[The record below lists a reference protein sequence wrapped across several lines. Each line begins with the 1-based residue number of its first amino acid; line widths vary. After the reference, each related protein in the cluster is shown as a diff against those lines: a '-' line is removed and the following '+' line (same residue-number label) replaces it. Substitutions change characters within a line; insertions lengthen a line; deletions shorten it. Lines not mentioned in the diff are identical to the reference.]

1 MSPIRAAILIIA
13 LALLALPSAA
23 RAQCAINEFGILHID
38 TDCDGIMDLT
48 TNDDADMDGLPDG
61 EMVDNCVLAPN
72 GNCGLDQLNC
82 DVNEDKTITAK
93 ELAAGYQADWNHNGA
108 GDACDDTDSDTVAD
122 YLDNCKTVA
131 NTTQDPDVC
140 TDTDM
145 DGFEDPI
152 DNCIDDYNPDQQN
165 SDTDAYGDACDN
177 CRFIDNP
184 TQDPAACAD
193 GDGSGT
199 GAGIGGGGNPNE
211 AQSPN
216 TGRGVTYE
224 PGPDYIEGNGFGEG
238 GCQLN
243 ASPQSASAMALILF
257 TIAAAVLAFS
267 AKRR

>member
-1 MSPIRAAILIIA
+1 MSPIRTAILIIA
-13 LALLALPSAA
+13 FALLALPSAA

-38 TDCDGIMDLT
+38 TDCDGVMDLT

-61 EMVDNCVLAPN
+61 EVVDNCMLAPN

-82 DVNEDKTITAK
+82 DVNEDKAITSA
-93 ELAAGYQADWNHNGA
+93 ELAAGYQADWNHNGV
-108 GDACDDTDSDTVAD
+108 GDACDDVDLDTVAD
-122 YLDNCKTVA
+122 YADNCKTVA
-131 NTTQDPDVC
+131 NATQDPDVC
-140 TDTDM
+140 TDTDQ

-165 SDTDAYGDACDN
+165 SDADAYGDACDN

-184 TQDPAACAD
+184 TQDPAACP
-193 GDGSGT
+193 DGSNS
-199 GAGIGGGGNPNE
+199 GGGGGTVNPGANP
-211 AQSPN
+211 APN

-224 PGPDYIEGNGFGEG
+224 PGPDVIEGNGFGEG

-243 ASPQSASAMALILF
+243 TSPQNASAMALLLF
-257 TIAAAVLAFS
+257 TIAAAVLALS